1 MNPIRAAFLVVWL
14 LTTLPGAA
22 LAQPTDVTLQG
33 VLRSAGGDVVNGS
46 YKMVFNLYSSP
57 QADNPVVSQTVDQ
70 VPVANGLYTVQLDFD
85 GQEPAKDHPELW
97 LGIEVEDQEEYPLI
111 KLTSVLYSVRAKYAD
126 TAGGLDC
133 TGCLTE
139 EMLGFT
145 PLTEE
150 DITDGDLVVNGTVS
164 AAMFIGDGSGLTGI
178 SSPQGECAPGW
189 FVAGIDGDG
198 GLTCV
203 EGSMDTVVDSV
214 DGLAGGTIAGDV
226 EVAGGLT
233 VNGAGV
239 CTEDGNCGDTLA
251 QLLCQEDELPLWN
264 GDMWVCGSFADI
276 YDPDALPADGLN
288 EISNDLMFNQFV
300 DTYTSPGAPVPIPD
314 NNPTGVSDEIDL
326 PDAGTAQE
334 LTVSINISNSDM
346 STVKVVLFDPQNTE
360 YVLYDKNGPGDQFGA
375 TYPTPEE
382 PVSGD
387 LTSWIGL
394 NPMGTWRLQV
404 MDTGFKDNETDG
416 QINTWSIQVKT
427 LSSKKVQVK
436 GDLVIDGNISAGGIV
451 SAGGDGMSID
461 EEGNA
466 GFTGSVKIGGD
477 DDECVPD
484 KVGTLRYDT
493 EYGLETCDGAQW
505 VAARAR
511 PVVWRGVCNSHNTSG
526 GWQNYCLNQSTH
538 NTAQKYF
545 DVESNGYITF
555 KIPGWYRTSFW
566 CASHGSNNAHIR
578 LLRNGSSYHYGHE
591 KVHGHWSDNFAD
603 EVYTF
608 QAGDTFHIEVHNPG
622 SYAYH
627 AGNVNNGAHSGFS
640 IEYVGPID
648 P

>member
-1 MNPIRAAFLVVWL
+1 MNVFRVTLMVAL
-14 LTTLPGAA
+14 LLAA
-22 LAQPTDVTLQG
+22 LPDTARAQPADITLQG

-57 QADNPVVSQTVDQ
+57 EAGNPVFSQTKNQ
-70 VPVANGLYTVQLDFD
+70 VPVVNGLYTVQLDFD
-85 GQEPAKDHPELW
+85 DQEPGKEHSELW
-97 LGIEVEDQEEYPLI
+97 LGIEVEDQDEYPLI
-111 KLTSVLYSVRAKYAD
+111 KLTSVLYSVRSKYAD
-126 TAGGLDC
+126 TASALSC

-145 PLTEE
+145 PLTEA
-150 DITDGDLVVNGTVS
+150 DITGGDLAVDGTVS

-178 SSPQGECAPGW
+178 TSPQGECAAGW

-198 GLTCV
+198 SLMCL
-203 EGSMDTVVDSV
+203 EAGSVVSV
-214 DGLAGGTIAGDV
+214 DGLGGGTIAGDV
-226 EVAGGLT
+226 VVAGGLT

-251 QLLCQEDELPLWN
+251 QLLCQEDELAVWN
-264 GDMWVCGSFADI
+264 GDMWACSAFSDI
-276 YDPDALPADGLN
+276 FDPGLLPGDALN
-288 EISNDLMFNQFV
+288 EVSNDLLFNQFV
-300 DTYTSPGAPVPIPD
+300 DTYTSPGAPVAIPD
-314 NNPTGVSDEIDL
+314 NNPTGVSDEIEL

-334 LTVSINISNSDM
+334 LTVSINISNSDL

-387 LTSWIGL
+387 LTTWVGM

-416 QINTWSIQVKT
+416 LINTWSIQVKT

-436 GDLVIDGNISAGGIV
+436 GDLVIDGGIISAGGIV
-451 SAGGDGMSID
+451 SAGGNGMSID
-461 EEGNA
+461 AGGNA
-466 GFTGSVKIGGD
+466 EFTGSVKVGGD
-477 DDECVPD
+477 DGECNEG
-484 KVGTLRYDT
+484 KVGTLRYDV
-493 EYGLETCDGAQW
+493 EYGLETCDGERW

-511 PVVWRGVCNSHNTSG
+511 PVVWRGVCNVHNTSG

-538 NTAQKYF
+538 NTAEKYF
-545 DVESNGYITF
+545 DVASNGYITF

-566 CASHGSNNAHIR
+566 CASNGGSNAHIR
-578 LLRNGSSYHYGHE
+578 LFRNGSSYHYGHE

-603 EVYTF
+603 EVFTF
-608 QAGDTFHIEVHNPG
+608 EVGDTFHVEVHNPG

-627 AGNVNNGAHSGFS
+627 LGSVSNGAHSGFS